1 MASLAAESK
10 GLIDEID
17 RIGKATAFNG
27 QLLLDGSFRS
37 LQLQD
42 GANVD
47 QTIRMG
53 KLPMCA
59 PPACPQMAWRSR

>member
-53 KLPMCA
+53 KLLDVRAASLPTD
-59 PPACPQMAWRSR
+59 AWRSR